1 MDLDHETPF
10 PTFSIRSAFEI
21 MFNNLCWI
29 LSYEHVPHIFAHCW
43 NLDKLLP
50 HFLCMFV
57 DDCFTYVLAGSTSL
71 TYQMRLKWQVHS
83 LVKIISKSKK
93 LGGSSHQDE
102 TRRRF
107 PIQTSCGRMPSRS
120 RMNEKIIHSSEV
132 RHIKTSWGWLPYI
145 AIIPVTSEMVYDGF
159 DGTAQP
165 PVRKF
170 PLSLLA
176 RWTLELPL
184 QLSFIMWRHMG
195 KWPQFL
201 LFLWHWDSQD
211 LKHVLA
217 SCCYSPCQPGPQAM
231 SKIYLGGLDT
241 QFRTR
246 LSRADW
252 IGEEIRLEHPNASE
266 SCESGSYM
274 KRSSVNSWNSFYLLG
289 GTTNLYLD
297 ITWYN
302 YVQMNWDVFNS

>member
-1 MDLDHETPF
+1 MKPHSLRLA
-10 PTFSIRSAFEI
+10 SVRSASEI
-21 MFNNLCWI
+21 IFNLCWI

-71 TYQMRLKWQVHS
+71 PYQMHLKWQVHS

-107 PIQTSCGRMPSRS
+107 PIQTSCGRMPTRS
-120 RMNEKIIHSSEV
+120 GMNEKIIHSSEV
-132 RHIKTSWGWLPYI
+132 RHIKTSRSWLPYI

-165 PVRKF
+165 PAWFSTITPGSLNSRVAASALCL
-170 PLSLLA
+170 LSCDA
-176 RWTLELPL
+176 TWESDHNSYDFFGR
-184 QLSFIMWRHMG
+184 
-195 KWPQFL
+195 
-201 LFLWHWDSQD
+201 DSQD

-217 SCCYSPCQPGPQAM
+217 SCCSPCQPGPQAM
-231 SKIYLGGLDT
+231 SKIYLGGLPSSEPG
-241 QFRTR
+241 FLGR
-246 LSRADW
+246 
-252 IGEEIRLEHPNASE
+252 IGEEIRKIGTPKRIGKSRIWKLHEKVICKLLE
-266 SCESGSYM
+266 
-274 KRSSVNSWNSFYLLG
+274 
-289 GTTNLYLD
+289 
-297 ITWYN
+297 
-302 YVQMNWDVFNS
+302 